1 MNNLKPNNCNGR
13 EFFGAVSKNCKTV
26 VVGKSKNEVRQE
38 INRRNITKNNVVIF
52 SCSLTEGNII
62 AKKPIHNPRFKLT
75 HYHHIALKNACLDF
89 LAQGRTS

>member
-1 MNNLKPNNCNGR
+1 MNNSKSNGNGEG

-26 VVGKSKNEVRQE
+26 IVGKTKNEVRQK

-52 SCSLTEGNII
+52 SCSLTEGNTI

-75 HYHHIALKNACLDF
+75 HHHHTALTDACLDF
-89 LAQGRTS
+89 LSQGRIS